1 MGKRSGTAVSH
12 AAADAACRVVEVE
25 IAATRRRLRV
35 ITDRWIPRLENAL
48 RDLMHELDETEC
60 AENFR
65 LRWAASGPN
74 RAG

>member
-1 MGKRSGTAVSH
+1 
-12 AAADAACRVVEVE
+12 
-25 IAATRRRLRV
+25 
-35 ITDRWIPRLENAL
+35 
-48 RDLMHELDETEC
+48 MHELDETEC